1 VTTADLAIVGGDVV
15 TDRVAPAT
23 VLVGGGRILALQAP
37 ELPVVARR
45 VLDATGMLVLP
56 GAIDVHFHCR
66 DPLATHRGDFA
77 SETRAAAAGGVT
89 TVFEM
94 PISKPATA
102 TLERWRARCA
112 IAAAKAYVNVGLYA
126 APGFL
131 DGADLKALADAGVVG
146 FKLFTTRAVVG
157 REDEFEGL
165 ATQSAAHVLQALELV
180 RDLGRPFVLHAEDQD
195 LIDLYRTRA
204 AAHEGPAFR
213 RHQASRPAVVEATAI
228 ASLAQM
234 ALATGCQVHIAHV
247 SSAAGAEAVRQ
258 AKRSGAPLTA
268 ETCPHYLFCTDD
280 DLERA
285 GTFGVIN
292 PPLRFAADRDALW
305 AALADG
311 TIDLIATDHAPF
323 TRAEKEAAT
332 DFLHAPP
339 GHPGLEA
346 LLPLLMTAA
355 AQGRLSVEDVV
366 ALVSR
371 RPAARFG
378 LLPHKGTLAPGADAD
393 VTIYDPRGT
402 RTLRRGQGESRATDS
417 DVLYEGTEVQGH
429 VHATLV
435 NGHVVYEG
443 GRVVGTPGLGGIVRP
458 GHSTVHQ
465 GVPA

>member
-1 VTTADLAIVGGDVV
+1 MTTADLAIVGGGVV

-37 ELPVVARR
+37 DLPVAAAR
-45 VLDATGMLVLP
+45 VIDATGMLVMP

-94 PISKPATA
+94 PISRPATA
-102 TLERWRARCA
+102 TLARWRARAA
-112 IAAAKAYVNVGLYA
+112 IAAAKAFVNVGLYA
-126 APGFL
+126 APGLL
-131 DGADLKALADAGVVG
+131 DRADLRALAEAGAIG
-146 FKLFTTRAVVG
+146 FKLFTTRAVAG

-165 ATQSAAHVLQALELV
+165 ATQSSAHVLQALEMV
-180 RDLGRPFVLHAEDQD
+180 RDLGRPFVFHAEDQD
-195 LIDLYRTRA
+195 LIDLYRERA
-204 AAHEGPAFR
+204 ATLEGPAYR

-234 ALATGCQVHIAHV
+234 ALATGCAIHIAHV

-258 AKRSGAPLTA
+258 AKRGGAPLTA
-268 ETCPHYLFCTDD
+268 ETCPHYLFCTED
-280 DLERA
+280 DLARA

-292 PPLRFAADRDALW
+292 PPIRSAADREALW

-311 TIDLIATDHAPF
+311 TIDLVATDHAPF

-332 DFLHAPP
+332 DFLDAPP

-355 AQGRLSVEDVV
+355 AQGRLSVEGV
-366 ALVSR
+366 ANLVAR

-378 LLPHKGTLAPGADAD
+378 LLPHKGVLAPGADAD
-393 VTIYDPRGT
+393 VTLYDPRGV
-402 RTLRRGQGESRATDS
+402 RTLRRGEGESRAADCN
-417 DVLYEGTEVQGH
+417 VLYDGMEVRGH

-435 NGHVVYEG
+435 NGHVVYED
-443 GRVVGTPGLGGIVRP
+443 GRVVGAPGIGRIVRP
-458 GHSTVHQ
+458 GHSTSQQ

>member
-1 VTTADLAIVGGDVV
+1 MTTADLAIVGGDVV

-37 ELPVVARR
+37 ELPVAAAR
-45 VLDATGMLVLP
+45 VLDAPGMLVMP

-66 DPLATHRGDFA
+66 DPLAPHRGDFA

-102 TLERWRARCA
+102 TLARWRARSA
-112 IAAAKAYVNVGLYA
+112 IAEAKAYVNVGLYA
-126 APGFL
+126 APGLL
-131 DGADLKALADAGVVG
+131 DRGDLVGLVEAGAVG
-146 FKLFTTRAVVG
+146 FKLFTTRAVAG

-165 ATQSAAHVLQALELV
+165 ATQSSAHVLQALELV
-180 RDLGRPFVLHAEDQD
+180 RDLGRPFVFHAEDQD
-195 LIDLYRTRA
+195 LIDLYRARA
-204 AAHEGPAFR
+204 AAMEGPAYR
-213 RHQASRPAVVEATAI
+213 RHQASRPALVEAAAI
-228 ASLAQM
+228 AALAQM
-234 ALATGCQVHIAHV
+234 ALATGCSIHIAHV

-268 ETCPHYLFCTDD
+268 ETCPHYLFCTED

-292 PPLRFAADRDALW
+292 PPIRSAADRDALW

-311 TIDLIATDHAPF
+311 TLDLVATDHAPF

-332 DFLHAPP
+332 DFLDAPP

-355 AQGRLSVEDVV
+355 HDGRLSVDRVV
-366 ALVSR
+366 HLVSR
-371 RPAARFG
+371 APAARFG
-378 LLPHKGTLAPGADAD
+378 LLPFKGTLEPGADAD
-393 VTIYDPRGT
+393 IAVYDPRGA
-402 RTLRRGQGESRATDS
+402 RTLRRGEGESRAADCNL
-417 DVLYEGTEVQGH
+417 LYDGAPVQGH
-429 VHATLV
+429 VHATIV

-443 GRVVGTPGLGGIVRP
+443 GRIVGTPGMGRLVRP
-458 GHSTVHQ
+458 GRSTSLQ
-465 GVPA
+465 EVPA

>member
-1 VTTADLAIVGGDVV
+1 MTQADLAIVGGDVFGEHV
-15 TDRVAPAT
+15 GPAT

-37 ELPVVARR
+37 EVPVTATR
-45 VLDATGMLVLP
+45 VLDATGMIVMP

-102 TLERWRARCA
+102 TLERWRARAA
-112 IAAAKAYVNVGLYA
+112 IAATKAYVHVGLYA
-126 APGFL
+126 APGLL
-131 DGADLKALADAGVVG
+131 DAADLRALAEAGAVG
-146 FKLFTTRAVVG
+146 FKLFTTRAVAG

-165 ATQSAAHVLQALELV
+165 ATQSTAHVLQALELV
-180 RDLGRPFVLHAEDQD
+180 RDLGRPLVVHAEDQD
-195 LIDLYRTRA
+195 LIDLYRERA
-204 AAHEGPAFR
+204 DALEGPPFR
-213 RHQASRPAVVEATAI
+213 RHQASRPAVVEASAI
-228 ASLAQM
+228 ASIAQM
-234 ALATGCQVHIAHV
+234 ALATGCSVHIAHV
-247 SSAAGAEAVRQ
+247 SSAAGVEAVRQ

-292 PPLRFAADRDALW
+292 PPIRFAADRDALW

-332 DFLHAPP
+332 DFLTAPP

-355 AQGRLSVEDVV
+355 AQGRISVQDVV
-366 ALVSR
+366 NLVSR

-378 LLPHKGTLAPGADAD
+378 LLPHKGLLAPGADAD
-393 VTIYDPRGT
+393 VTVYDPRGT
-402 RTLRRGQGESRATDS
+402 RTLRRGEGESRAADCNL
-417 DVLYEGTEVQGH
+417 LYDGATVQGH

-435 NGHVVYEG
+435 DGQVVFED
-443 GRVVGTPGLGGIVRP
+443 GRIVGAPGMGRIVRP
-458 GHSTVHQ
+458 GHSTVQQ
-465 GVPA
+465 GVPT